1 MKNDLM
7 IILPIIVATLATVFW
22 VTAACHL
29 AKKSGYRPWV
39 GLLALVPLVNI
50 LLLFFWIL
58 DKWPVEH
65 QLEQA
70 RKRLGRYEER
80 YGPLD

>member
-1 MKNDLM
+1 MKNDSM
-7 IILPIIVATLATVFW
+7 FIFSTIVATLALAFW
-22 VTAACHL
+22 VTAAWHL

-58 DKWPVEH
+58 DKWPVERE
-65 QLEQA
+65 LEQT
-70 RKRLGRYEER
+70 RKQLGRYEEQ
-80 YGPLD
+80 YGPLH